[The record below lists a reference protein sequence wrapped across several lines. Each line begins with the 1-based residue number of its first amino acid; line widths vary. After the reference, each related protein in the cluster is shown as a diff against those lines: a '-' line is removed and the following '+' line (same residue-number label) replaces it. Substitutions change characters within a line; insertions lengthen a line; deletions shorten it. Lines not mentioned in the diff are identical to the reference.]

1 MKRTIIIILLAFVFG
16 AAALISE
23 PNSENDRRRTGE
35 QARRATPDELQER
48 LRQAGISREEAIQRA
63 RREGVSLEEIL
74 FPENDLRV
82 GDIDR
87 LRQEQRFPVTSR
99 TRLDSVKAERLELIG
114 TTRELAQRR
123 AQAEG
128 ETLIEFLFPEKPE
141 EEVEEEMNYRI
152 QLYGL
157 TREEAQLTAHMHGL
171 TLEEFVFPGLPDPVL
186 FWEDE
191 LVDVTIP
198 EPEFRPEEFADR
210 ENAMNL
216 DAFGYNI
223 FDFPAT
229 TFEPVLSI
237 SPPANYRLG
246 PGDELVISV
255 WGQVQLYYS
264 PTVNRE
270 GFIIIP
276 DVGQVMVNGLTL
288 EQIRERLLQRM
299 SQVYSSLGG
308 GASAN
313 SFLDVSV
320 GKLRTIQVFVLGDV
334 RRPGGYT
341 LSSMSTAFK
350 ALYYSGG
357 PTLKGSLRDIRVMR
371 GNREAA
377 RLDFYTYALKGD
389 QSGDVRLEDGDIIF
403 VPPAGKR
410 AALAGRVVRPAVY
423 ELKEGER
430 LGELISM
437 AGGLRFDAR
446 IDRIHIERIVPFS
459 MQREFKH
466 NILDIDV
473 MFDNDNDLLESEQPI
488 EAGDVVTISRRQQRL
503 ENRVRV
509 IGNVNNPGIYE
520 LAPGMTVR
528 DLIHRA
534 DGLLDDTY
542 INRATIV
549 RTQEESMRKEVI
561 PVHLKLAMDND
572 ENNNH
577 KLKRLDEL
585 YVYARDY
592 FYPQQTVSI
601 WGEVKHPGTYTR
613 AEGMRV
619 EDLIVLA
626 GGVTENAMLSEVNVV
641 RIDTMSERRYS
652 NIYKIPIPHNFTDVH
667 NPGGFLLEDFDR
679 VEIPYD
685 PRRIRDR
692 IVEIYG
698 EIMHQ
703 GRYAIQHDEERISTI
718 VERAGGLK
726 ETAYLEGAR
735 YFRDIEGTDRLVP
748 ISVKR
753 AIENP
758 NSRHNIIVRHGDEIR
773 IPRDPGVVIVRGAV
787 NVPAAVAYEPG
798 KGPGYYINQAGG
810 FAENADRK
818 RKTVTLPNGRTWE
831 SSGWF
836 FIPND
841 DLLSGSIIN
850 VPEKEPKEGRAM
862 EILRDWTTLMA
873 STAAII
879 VGIVQITR

>member
-1 MKRTIIIILLAFVFG
+1 MKRTVIVIILTLIFG
-16 AAALISE
+16 ITALLSQSASE
-23 PNSENDRRRTGE
+23 SERRRLEE
-35 QARRATPDELQER
+35 QTRRMTPEQIQER
-48 LRQAGISREEAIQRA
+48 LRQAGISREDAVQEARTH
-63 RREGVSLEEIL
+63 GVSLEEIL
-74 FPENDLRV
+74 YPERA
-82 GDIDR
+82 GDTDRIDR
-87 LRQEQRFPVTSR
+87 LTLEQRLPVTSR
-99 TRLDSVKAERLELIG
+99 TRLDSITAERLRQIG
-114 TTRELAQRR
+114 ITRELALRR
-123 AQAEG
+123 AQSEG
-128 ETLIEFLFPEKPE
+128 ESLTEFLFPDKPDE
-141 EEVEEEMNYRI
+141 DVENEMNSRI

-157 TREEAQLTAHMHGL
+157 TREEAQMNAHMLGM
-171 TLEEFVFPGLPDPVL
+171 TLEEFVFPGLPDVSIL
-186 FWEDE
+186 RDDD

-198 EPEFRPEEFADR
+198 ERDFRPREFADR
-210 ENAMNL
+210 EQAMDL

-237 SPPANYRLG
+237 SPPADYRLG

-264 PTVNRE
+264 LTVNRE

-288 EQIRERLLQRM
+288 GQIHERLLQRM

-341 LSSMSTAFK
+341 VSSMSTAFK

-357 PTLKGSLRDIRVMR
+357 PTLNGSLRDIRVMR

-377 RLDFYTYALKGD
+377 RLDFYKYALKGD

-403 VPPAGKR
+403 VPPAGTR

-430 LGELISM
+430 LGDLIGM

-459 MQREFKH
+459 RQREFKH

-473 MFDNDNDLLESEQPI
+473 MFENDNDLLDSEHPI
-488 EAGDVVTISRRQQRL
+488 EAGDVVTISSRPQRL

-509 IGNVNNPGIYE
+509 VGNVNNPGNYE
-520 LAPGMTVR
+520 LTPGMTVR
-528 DLIHRA
+528 DLILRA
-534 DGLLDDTY
+534 GGVLDDTY

-561 PVHLKLAMDND
+561 PVDLRLAM
-572 ENNNH
+572 ENEKNSNH
-577 KLKRLDEL
+577 ILDRLDEL
-585 YVYARDY
+585 YVYSKDY
-592 FYPQQTVSI
+592 FFPQYTVSI
-601 WGEVKHPGTYTR
+601 WGEVKNPGTYVR

-641 RIDTMSERRYS
+641 RVDTTSERRYAEIF
-652 NIYKIPIPHNFTDVH
+652 NVPISDNFMDVH
-667 NPGGFLLEDFDR
+667 NPGGVHLEDFDR
-679 VEIPYD
+679 VEVPQD
-685 PRRIRDR
+685 PRRIKDR
-692 IVEIYG
+692 NIQIYG
-698 EIMHQ
+698 EIMHP

-726 ETAYLEGAR
+726 ETAYLRGAR

-748 ISVKR
+748 ISLER

-758 NSRHNIIVRHGDEIR
+758 GSRHNIIVRHGDEIQ
-773 IPRDPGVVIVRGAV
+773 IPRDPGVVIVRGSV
-787 NVPAAVAYEPG
+787 NVPAAVAFEPG

-810 FAENADRK
+810 YAENADK
-818 RKTVTLPNGRTWE
+818 RRTTVTLPNGRTWE

-836 FIPND
+836 FIPD
-841 DLLSGSIIN
+841 DELLSGSIIN